1 LERVSETDLP
11 IIYAQKWAFYD
22 DATIDYE
29 FGTEENL
36 PPKKGSFAK
45 LQLGLEKTL
54 ETLIARGHRVLLIG
68 GQVFASCAIN
78 RPRLLQGPL
87 PHAPQPPCPTRT
99 RKEAEQFTTSTD
111 QMLSR
116 IQAKWPDKVELL
128 RPADYFCDKD
138 CPVIEDG
145 VWLYFDYAH
154 FSVAGSRYMVT
165 RASDAFRK
173 FLKS

>member
-1 LERVSETDLP
+1 LA
-11 IIYAQKWAFYD
+11 I
-22 DATIDYE
+22 
-29 FGTEENL
+29 
-36 PPKKGSFAK
+36 
-45 LQLGLEKTL
+45 EKTL
-54 ETLIARGHRVLLIG
+54 EKLIARGHRVLLIG

-87 PHAPQPPCPTRT
+87 PHAPQPPCPIRT
-99 RKEAEQFTTSTD
+99 REEAEQFTTSID

-138 CPVIEDG
+138 CPVIEGG

-165 RASDAFRK
+165 RAEEAFRK
-173 FLKS
+173 FLKG